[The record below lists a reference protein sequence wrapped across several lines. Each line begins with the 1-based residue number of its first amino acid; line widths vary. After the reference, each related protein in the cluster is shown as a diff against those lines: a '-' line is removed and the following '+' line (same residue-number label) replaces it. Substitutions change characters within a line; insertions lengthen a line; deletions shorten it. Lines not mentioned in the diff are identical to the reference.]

1 MQQLSDY
8 SHPALAVDI
17 ITLCVRDAGLYC
29 LLIRR
34 EDSDMVDGD
43 WALPGAFVHHG
54 QPLEE
59 AVGRA
64 AQAKAGI
71 GDLHLEQLAAYGDP
85 DRDPRGHVV
94 SIAWLAIATET
105 AVLERMSGR
114 NDLQLARVHIPQ
126 DRSCVAIVKDEAGV
140 PMRLAFDHEAIL
152 ADAIRRL
159 QKRIESGSAGFAF
172 LPKRFTLRD
181 VQQVHEVI
189 LGRSLAKPA
198 FRRKLL
204 DHHPLRATG
213 EYETGHAFRPAELYE
228 LDEGNRS

>member
-8 SHPALAVDI
+8 AHPALAVDI
-17 ITLCVRDAGLYC
+17 IPLCVRDAGLYC

-34 EDSDMVDGD
+34 EDGDVVGGD
-43 WALPGAFVHHG
+43 WALPGAFVHQG

-64 AQAKAGI
+64 AQTKAGI
-71 GDLHLEQLAAYGDP
+71 GDLHLEQLAVYGDP
-85 DRDPRGHVV
+85 GRDPRGHVV
-94 SIAWLAIATET
+94 SIAWLAIAPE
-105 AVLERMSGR
+105 AALRDRMSGR
-114 NDLQLARVHIPQ
+114 EDLQLARVHIPEGNP
-126 DRSCVAIVKDEAGV
+126 SAAIVKDGAGA

-152 ADAIRRL
+152 ADAVRRL
-159 QKRIESGSAGFAF
+159 QKKIESGPVGFAF

-181 VQQVHEVI
+181 VQQVHEII
-189 LGRSLAKPA
+189 LGRPLAKPA

-213 EYETGHAFRPAELYE
+213 EYETGNAFRPAELYE
-228 LDEGNRS
+228 LDGGSRS

>member
-17 ITLCVRDAGLYC
+17 IALCVRDTGLYC

-34 EDSDMVDGD
+34 GDGDMVGGG

-64 AQAKAGI
+64 AQTKAGI
-71 GDLHLEQLAAYGDP
+71 GDLHLEQLAVYGDP
-85 DRDPRGHVV
+85 GRDPRGHVV
-94 SIAWLAIATET
+94 SIAWLAIAPE
-105 AVLERMSGR
+105 AALRDRMSGR
-114 NDLQLARVHIPQ
+114 EDLQLARVHIPEGNP
-126 DRSCVAIVKDEAGV
+126 SAAIVKDGAGV

-152 ADAIRRL
+152 ADAVRRL
-159 QKRIESGSAGFAF
+159 QERIESGSVGFAF

-181 VQQVHEVI
+181 VQQVHEVV

-204 DHHPLRATG
+204 DHHPLRGTG
-213 EYETGHAFRPAELYE
+213 EYETGNAFRPAELYQ
-228 LDEGNRS
+228 LGEGNRS